1 MEIQGVIFDLDGV
14 ICFTDHYHY
23 LAWKTVADQEDI
35 YFDKEINN
43 RLRGVSRMDSLN
55 IILERAKKEYSE
67 EEKKNLAFQKNEIY
81 KQYLNNMTEKD
92 VSKDTLITLRELK
105 EKNIKIAIGSSSKN
119 TKLILKKIG
128 LLEYFDA
135 ICDGNDISKS
145 KPDPE
150 VFLKAAEMLH
160 LKPEHCLVIEDA
172 SAGIEA
178 AKAGNFTAVG
188 IGDAHYYAK
197 TDYPITKLKD
207 ILDIISK

>member
-23 LAWKTVADQEDI
+23 LAWKAVADQEDI

-81 KQYLNNMTEKD
+81 KQYLNNMNEKD
-92 VSKDTLITLRELK
+92 VSEDTLITLKELK
-105 EKNIKIAIGSSSKN
+105 AKNIKIAIGSSSKN
-119 TKLILKKIG
+119 TKLILEKIG
-128 LLEYFDA
+128 LLDCFDA

-188 IGDAHYYAK
+188 IGDAHDYAK

-207 ILDIISK
+207 ILDIILK